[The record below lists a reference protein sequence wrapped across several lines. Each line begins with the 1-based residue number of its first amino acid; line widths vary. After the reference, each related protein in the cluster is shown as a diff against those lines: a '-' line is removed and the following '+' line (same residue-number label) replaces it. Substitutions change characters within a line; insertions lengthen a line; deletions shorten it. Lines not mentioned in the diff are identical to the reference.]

1 MIWMWSPIA
10 SHSQGHVGWLAG
22 ILSEERT
29 NNAGIVLYKRVTCFE
44 AIVFCKVNSL
54 KVYMYFVL
62 LLLSLSFASF
72 HGFCHSKPAC
82 PLLLLFIQQ
91 LDVGTGCVQLSQQ
104 PLSINLL
111 DLLLPFRNC
120 ITSIVFSLG
129 WHPGHLAAIESLRD
143 TEDLPQIHKHKQSG
157 KYWRQ

>member
-1 MIWMWSPIA
+1 MIWMCSLVA

-29 NNAGIVLYKRVTCFE
+29 NNAGIVLYKRVKCFE

-72 HGFCHSKPAC
+72 HGFCGSKLGHSLLL
-82 PLLLLFIQQ
+82 PLLLLIQQ
-91 LDVGTGCVQLSQQ
+91 LDAEAGYSQLSQ
-104 PLSINLL
+104 
-111 DLLLPFRNC
+111 
-120 ITSIVFSLG
+120 
-129 WHPGHLAAIESLRD
+129 
-143 TEDLPQIHKHKQSG
+143 
-157 KYWRQ
+157 